1 MFVLIV
7 AAAPDAEHVHIGGV
21 GVLEGA
27 ADGRFGH
34 AGGDAVEWDEV
45 GAFGEDRNA
54 VDHEGHAFAPLVRF
68 ATQGDGA

>member
-7 AAAPDAEHVHIGGV
+7 AAAPDAEHVHIGCV

-34 AGGDAVEWDEV
+34 AAGDAVEWDEV

-54 VDHEGHAFAPLVRF
+54 VDHEGHAFSPLVRF